1 METLNSIIDKNFDS
15 EIDFLKQ
22 IVAIESIGGDAV
34 PSKPY
39 GEKCAQVLDVF
50 LKKAESMGFKTK
62 NHENYVGTIEFN
74 EKKTQLGVLCHLDV
88 VPVTKEDWTH
98 DPFGGEIEN
107 GRIFGRGTIDDK
119 GPAAAVL
126 FALKALKESG
136 LDVSSNVRFIVG
148 CDEERGSSDMEYY
161 MKKEKMPPFVFTP
174 DGDYPVINIEKG
186 MLRLKYEK
194 KAEFTHIRS
203 IKGGT
208 VVNAVPASSEA
219 VVVGIDADI
228 LKKYADSKISVKEC
242 EDGMHVFYRG
252 TAAHASTPQSG
263 DNAITGLFEYLN
275 KLPLDEAEKEYMDF
289 LTKTFVYGETD
300 GAHLGIKMTDEK
312 SGDLTE
318 VLSIID
324 YDGKDF
330 SMKMDIRYPLCTTK
344 EEIKDIITKTLSVS
358 GTAVKA
364 EFENDPHCVDENS
377 DFVKTLLSVYHEQ
390 TGLEPYA
397 KAIGGGTYVHD
408 IDGGVA
414 FGAEFPG
421 DENNMHGNDE
431 SMSLESLKLNT
442 RIIANAIYELIK

>member
-1 METLNSIIDKNFDS
+1 MELLNNIIDKNFDS
-15 EIDFLKQ
+15 QLDFLKE
-22 IVAIESIGGDAV
+22 IVAIDSIGSDSL

-50 LKKAESMGFKTK
+50 LKKAESMGFKTQ

-74 EKKTQLGVLCHLDV
+74 SKDTNLGVLCHLDV
-88 VPVTKEDWTH
+88 VPVTAEDWQH

-107 GRIFGRGTIDDK
+107 GRIYGRGTIDDK
-119 GPAAAVL
+119 GPATAVL
-126 FALKALKESG
+126 FALKALQESG

-186 MLRLKYEK
+186 MLRLKFEK
-194 KAEFTHIRS
+194 NVKFTHIRS

-219 VVVGIDADI
+219 VISGIGADI
-228 LKKYADSKISVKEC
+228 LEKYAGSKITVSESS
-242 EDGMHVFYRG
+242 DGMHVFYRG
-252 TAAHASTPQSG
+252 TAAHASTPESG
-263 DNAITGLFEYLN
+263 DNAITGLFEFLN
-275 KLPLDEAEKEYMDF
+275 KLPLDENEKDYIDF
-289 LTKTFVYGETD
+289 LTRTFVYGETD
-300 GAHLGIKMTDEK
+300 GEHLGIKMNDEK
-312 SGDLTE
+312 SGALTE

-324 YDGKDF
+324 HKDDKF
-330 SMKMDIRYPLCTTK
+330 TMKMDIRYPLCGSK
-344 EEIKDIITKTLSVS
+344 EDIKERIKTLLLPS
-358 GTAVKA
+358 GTSVTA

-377 DFVKTLLSVYHEQ
+377 DFIKKLLNVYNRE

-408 IDGGVA
+408 IEGGVA

-442 RIIANAIYELIK
+442 RIIANAVYEIIK

>member
-1 METLNSIIDKNFDS
+1 MDILNNIIDKNFDS
-15 EIDFLKQ
+15 QLSFLKE
-22 IVAIESIGGDAV
+22 IVAIDSIGADSL

-74 EKKTQLGVLCHLDV
+74 SKDTNLGVLCHLDV
-88 VPVTKEDWTH
+88 VPVTAEDWKH

-119 GPAAAVL
+119 GPATAVL
-126 FALKALKESG
+126 FALKALQESG

-194 KAEFTHIRS
+194 HVNFAHIRS

-219 VVVGIDADI
+219 VVLGISADLLRKNAGSNI
-228 LKKYADSKISVKEC
+228 TVSESD
-242 EDGMHVFYRG
+242 DGIHVFYRG

-263 DNAITGLFEYLN
+263 DNAITGLFEYLS
-275 KLPLDEAEKEYMDF
+275 KLPLDENEKEFFDF

-300 GAHLGIKMTDEK
+300 GEHLGIRMSDEK
-312 SGDLTE
+312 SGALTE

-324 YDGKDF
+324 YKDDVF
-330 SMKMDIRYPLCTTK
+330 IMKMDIRYPLCITK
-344 EEIKDIITKTLSVS
+344 EEIKEIIKNTLLKSGLSV
-358 GTAVKA
+358 TA

-377 DFVKTLLSVYHEQ
+377 DFVKTLLNVYNRE

-408 IDGGVA
+408 IEGGVA
-414 FGAEFPG
+414 FGAEFPD

-431 SMSLESLKLNT
+431 SMSLDSLKLNT
-442 RIIANAIYELIK
+442 RIIANAIYEMIK